1 VPDDEPRNA
10 VAGVPLHDR
19 RPVVAALAASGAVH
33 ALLVLVAA
41 LAVGGSGAGSVPAA
55 PPALRATLATPPQR
69 FVVPDP
75 PAPAPAPQPLPALDE
90 AASARPPAPL
100 ALPLPRVVP
109 AQDQSP
115 GEGRAVVHVAADDL
129 VPEPAALA
137 SLLVV
142 HPDALRVVPEFE
154 VAPEAGYP
162 AAAIAERRQ
171 FAADIL
177 AIVGEDGS
185 LALVEGTFED
195 PIFGASVREA
205 LAGAKAV
212 PPQVDGKPFTGWTLL
227 RFYYEYVGSGAD
239 AAATP
244 TER

>member
-10 VAGVPLHDR
+10 VAGVRLHDR

-41 LAVGGSGAGSVPAA
+41 LAVGGSGSGSAPAA
-55 PPALRATLATPPQR
+55 TPALRATLATPLQR

-75 PAPAPAPQPLPALDE
+75 PAPAPVPKAAAPLDQV
-90 AASARPPAPL
+90 ASARPPAPV
-100 ALPLPRVVP
+100 ALPLPRVAP
-109 AQDQSP
+109 APDLSP
-115 GEGRAVVHVAADDL
+115 GEGRAVVHVAAEDL

-137 SLLVV
+137 SLLAA
-142 HPDALRVVPEFE
+142 HPEAVRVVPEFE
-154 VAPEAGYP
+154 VPPEAGYP

-177 AIVGEDGS
+177 AVVGEDGR

-195 PIFGASVREA
+195 PIFGESIREA
-205 LAGAKAV
+205 LAGARAI

-227 RFYYEYVGSGAD
+227 RFYYEYVG
-239 AAATP
+239 AAPAA
-244 TER
+244 R